1 MAAKEC
7 IAPVSVLAWP
17 ATRTRE
23 TNPYPFRVQD
33 STAAFGVSTKEFNL
47 RNVVRL
53 GWDVIHVHWPEVPL
67 RIRRFPVRLIVCVGV
82 LVLLRCHK
90 LIGRSK
96 IVWTTHNLEPHERRE
111 HWLTRWYFSRFLRM
125 VDGTISLSEF
135 GRDELFRRHP
145 TLKEKPS
152 VVVRHGHY
160 RGDYPTDVDRCSARK
175 RLLLDDED
183 QVLLSLGM
191 IRPYKNLPLLARL
204 VHQSDQPKLKL
215 LVAGPGKSPEDETIL
230 WELAEQDG
238 RIRLE
243 IAFLPAGEVANYFAA
258 CDLVVLPYS
267 DILNSGSLLLAL
279 SMSRPA
285 LITDKGA
292 TPEIADLVGHTW
304 VQMYGGELT
313 MEAIQRALG
322 AGVPEGQPDLS
333 EFEWPLTG
341 RLTSTFFRRLIGKRI
356 AANCERSSPAPM
368 PFEKLS

>member
-1 MAAKEC
+1 M
-7 IAPVSVLAWP
+7 SVLAWP
-17 ATRTRE
+17 ATRTRN

-33 STAAFGVSTKEFNL
+33 STSAFGVSTSEFNL
-47 RNVVRL
+47 RNVLRV

-67 RIRRFPVRLIVCVGV
+67 RIRYFPVRLIVCVGI

-96 IVWTTHNLEPHERRE
+96 IVWTTHNLEPHERRV

-145 TLKEKPS
+145 SLQEKAS

-160 RGDYPTDVDRCSARK
+160 RGDYPTEVDRNAARK
-175 RLLLDDED
+175 RLSLEDDD
-183 QVLLSLGM
+183 RVLLSLGM
-191 IRPYKNLPLLARL
+191 IRPYKNLPLLASL
-204 VHQSDQPKLKL
+204 VHRIDHPKLKL
-215 LVAGPGKSPEDETIL
+215 VIAGPGKSPKDETIL
-230 WELAEQDG
+230 RDLAEQDH
-238 RIRLE
+238 RIRLA
-243 IAFLPAGEVANYFAA
+243 IAFLPAQEVAEYFAA

-292 TPEIADLVGHTW
+292 TPEIAGLVGHSW
-304 VQMYGGELT
+304 VQMYSGELT
-313 MEAIQRALG
+313 MEAIQRSLD
-322 AGVPEGQPDLS
+322 AGRPEGRPDLS
-333 EFEWPLTG
+333 HFEWPLTG
-341 RLTSTFFRRLIGKRI
+341 QLTSTFFRRLIGQPI
-356 AANCERSSPAPM
+356 TADSEQAALESLPV
-368 PFEKLS
+368 EKLT